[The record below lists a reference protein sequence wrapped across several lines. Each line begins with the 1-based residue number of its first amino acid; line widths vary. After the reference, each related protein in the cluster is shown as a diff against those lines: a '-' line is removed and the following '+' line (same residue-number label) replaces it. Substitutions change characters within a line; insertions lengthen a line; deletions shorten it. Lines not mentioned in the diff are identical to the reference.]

1 MKWWAGVSS
10 VGASQSQTIAGTS
23 PTWLLHSAAP
33 APQTMTVA
41 VYGLG
46 RSGTTMVAR
55 VLVSLGIDM
64 GADLTPRAC
73 EDRILRGVLKRGDMA
88 AFTAYRD
95 RRNAEASVWGFKV
108 PAFRHVARMQVPGL
122 RNPRLVIT
130 LRDPLAIALRNNA
143 ALELPVP
150 DLLHQS
156 AAKTLQL
163 LADARELSCPI
174 LLVSYEKALRQPV
187 ALVQALA
194 EFCGCGHSPAQIEA
208 VAASSVLHGDPRYF
222 AP

>member
-1 MKWWAGVSS
+1 MSDVVSS
-10 VGASQSQTIAGTS
+10 LTHSADTS
-23 PTWLLHSAAP
+23 PTLLLHDSP
-33 APQTMTVA
+33 PPQSLTVA

-55 VLVSLGIDM
+55 VLVALGIDM

-73 EDRILRGVLKRGDMA
+73 EDRVLQGVLKRGDMA
-88 AFTAYRD
+88 AFAAYRD
-95 RRNAEASVWGFKV
+95 RRNAEAAVWGFKV
-108 PAFRHVARMQVPGL
+108 PAFRHVVRTQVPGL

-143 ALELPVP
+143 ALGLPVA

-156 AAKTLQL
+156 AAKTQQL
-163 LADARELSCPI
+163 LADARDLNCPI

-194 EFCGCGHSPAQIEA
+194 EFCGCAPMPAEIEA
-208 VAASSVLHGDPRYF
+208 VAASNVLHGDPRYF